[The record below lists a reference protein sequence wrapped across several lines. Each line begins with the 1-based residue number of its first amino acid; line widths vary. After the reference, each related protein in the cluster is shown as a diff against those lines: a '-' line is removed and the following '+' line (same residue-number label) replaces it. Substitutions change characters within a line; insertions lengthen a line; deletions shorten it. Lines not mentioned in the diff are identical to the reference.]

1 MDEYV
6 KVLNRMPNS
15 DILNEAGNIS
25 SALAIKQQN
34 KVIQSGKSAKNIRVK
49 DKKLN
54 DKLDAIAE
62 QNAALAGMVLMGIAV
77 SGDGSFTSTIA
88 KGLSLRGI

>member
-34 KVIQSGKSAKNIRVK
+34 KVIQSGKSAKNALFLG
-49 DKKLN
+49 KKNARPKINL
-54 DKLDAIAE
+54 IE
-62 QNAALAGMVLMGIAV
+62 Q
-77 SGDGSFTSTIA
+77 
-88 KGLSLRGI
+88 

>member
-1 MDEYV
+1 MDQYI
-6 KVLNRMPNS
+6 KVLNKIPNS
-15 DILNEAGNIS
+15 DVVNEAGNIS

-34 KVIQSGKSAKNIRVK
+34 KVIQSGKDVKKIKVK
-49 DKKLN
+49 DKRLN
-54 DKLDAIAE
+54 DKLNAIAE

-77 SGDGSFTSTIA
+77 SGEGSFTSTIA

>member
-1 MDEYV
+1 MVSLYLVVTEP
-6 KVLNRMPNS
+6 LT
-15 DILNEAGNIS
+15 EAGNIS

-34 KVIQSGKSAKNIRVK
+34 KVIQSGKDAKKIKVK
-49 DKKLN
+49 DKRLN

-62 QNAALAGMVLMGIAV
+62 QNAALAGMILMGIAV
-77 SGDGSFTSTIA
+77 SGKGSFTSTIA